1 MMIFDTPYLFL
12 AVSSAIVFCS
22 PSGHF
27 TPELGMLMA
36 ESFARGRGA
45 ETLSY
50 AGKRLLA
57 GGTFVVYGSA
67 DRLNAEPVDFSNRL
81 EVMLDFFAGND
92 LHDFDL
98 TIEKF
103 NTTCIDA
110 TNITAHYDVSEH
122 ATLAIA
128 QAGILSAVLSMRAN
142 ECGYTS
148 AQLIAYATSQIQHA
162 ITEIETDI
170 AGAVLPDDTF
180 RCLLERLRDAIRRLK
195 ESTDPL
201 AMGFLTMDT
210 CIAGLSTPHVLPR
223 AVTVAVS
230 ATCSYFDP
238 GMIDVAYPSRGD
250 YQTGNFARG
259 AWFIDTPADA
269 AFASVWFNV
278 IEASR
283 SARSRW
289 ELFSIQDRFT
299 LSLKRNLGR
308 DQLILS
314 GGCGGEDLSYVD
326 MRYSSGWH
334 FVSVALHGN
343 LAVIRY
349 DDRTWQVDAP
359 LRVQCDSSA
368 TLGPRLDAPWGEG
381 QAENSVIRF
390 FNFKVAADSETEDI
404 RVTRNHLIELGTDLP
419 VICNTKSGNERRE
432 GLKACYPGPVVRVQY
447 VYETQPEA
455 VVVAEEL
462 ETASVSGEEP
472 SKQLHVEVSTFGQ
485 REYLVITAI
494 GLAASFLSVIIY
506 TWYLSRLFNRK
517 ITELRGSLSQASA
530 SSDAI

>member
-1 MMIFDTPYLFL
+1 MMIFDPRYLLL
-12 AVSSAIVFCS
+12 ALSSAIVFCS
-22 PSGHF
+22 PSGHL

-36 ESFARGRGA
+36 ESFARGHGA

-50 AGKRLLA
+50 AGKRFLA
-57 GGTFVVYGSA
+57 GGTFIVNGSA
-67 DRLNAEPVDFSNRL
+67 DRLNAEPIDFSNRL
-81 EVMLDFFAGND
+81 GVLLDFFAGNYM
-92 LHDFDL
+92 HDFDL
-98 TIEKF
+98 AIEKF

-110 TNITAHYDVSEH
+110 TNITAHYEVSEH

-128 QAGILSAVLSMRAN
+128 QAGILSAILSMRAN

-148 AQLIAYATSQIQHA
+148 SQLIAYATSQIQHA
-162 ITEIETDI
+162 ITEIVNDI
-170 AGAVLPDDTF
+170 AGAILPDDTF
-180 RCLLERLRDAIRRLK
+180 RCLLERLGDAIRRLK

-201 AMGFLTMDT
+201 VMGFLTMDT

-230 ATCSYFDP
+230 APGSYYDP
-238 GMIDVAYPSRGD
+238 GMIDVAYPSRDD
-250 YQTGNFARG
+250 YQTGGFSRG

-269 AFASVWFNV
+269 AYASVWFNV
-278 IEASR
+278 MQATR

-334 FVSVALHGN
+334 FVSVALRGN
-343 LAVIRY
+343 VAVIRY
-349 DDRTWQVDAP
+349 DDRTWQVEAP
-359 LRVQCDSSA
+359 LRAQFALSA

-381 QAENSVIRF
+381 QAENSVVRF
-390 FNFKVAADSETEDI
+390 YDFKVASDSETEDI
-404 RVTRNHLIELGTDLP
+404 RAVRNHLMELGTDLP

-447 VYETQPEA
+447 VYDTQSEA
-455 VVVAEEL
+455 MVVAEEL
-462 ETASVSGEEP
+462 ETASVSSDKTSEP
-472 SKQLHVEVSTFGQ
+472 IQVEGATFGQ
-485 REYLVITAI
+485 REYLIMTAI
-494 GLAASFLSVIIY
+494 GLAGAFLSVVIY
-506 TWYLSRLFNRK
+506 TFYLSRLFNRE
-517 ITELRGSLSQASA
+517 ITELRGSLSEARA